1 MTNYIVKDENAIYYE
16 CGYSCDNAIY
26 LRLGSEGFFFTDSRY
41 EIEANETIKNT
52 RVIIARELAKQAAEL
67 IDKHHIRNITFDP
80 NEWYVADFGIL
91 TSNCKA
97 TFIESTKFSQQ
108 KRIIKNTNELELLRT
123 AALYGAKAFDSFASF
138 VSTDGFGNDEYY
150 LTHMA
155 KNILSSEG
163 KYTLS
168 FDPIVAINSNAAK
181 PHAMPSSKKLTKN
194 DLLLFDAGLKFERY
208 CSDRTRTISCY
219 GDIGVNYSQQFGMNE
234 RQKVYDLV
242 LKAHDEAISKARAG
256 MKASE
261 IDTLARNVIE
271 EGGYSKY
278 FVHSTGHGVGLDIHE
293 LPVISSKSDT
303 IIEDGMVFTIEPGI
317 YLPNDFGV
325 RIEDTVEIKN
335 GKAVIL

>member
-41 EIEANETIKNT
+41 EIEANEAVKSSQV
-52 RVIIARELAKQAAEL
+52 VITRELAAQAAWL
-67 IDKHHIRNITFDP
+67 IDKNGISSVTFDP
-80 NEWYVADFGIL
+80 NDWSVAEFSIL
-91 TSNCKA
+91 SSSCKA
-97 TFIESTKFSQQ
+97 IFKESPRFSQQ
-108 KRIIKNTNELELLRT
+108 KRTIKSAKELELLRL
-123 AALYGAKAFDSFASF
+123 AASYGAKSFDKFTSFLSIN
-138 VSTDGFGNDEYY
+138 GLGKDEYY

-155 KNILSSEG
+155 KNILSNDG

-181 PHAMPSSKKLTKN
+181 PHAMPTDTILTNN
-194 DLLLFDAGLKFERY
+194 DLLLFDAGLKFDRY
-208 CSDRTRTISCY
+208 CSDRTRTISCNENIRADY
-219 GDIGVNYSQQFGMNE
+219 TQLFDTNE

-242 LKAHDEAISKARAG
+242 SKAHDVAISRAKSG

-261 IDTLARNVIE
+261 IDALARNIIE
-271 EGGYSKY
+271 EGGYGQY

-335 GKAVIL
+335 GRAIIL